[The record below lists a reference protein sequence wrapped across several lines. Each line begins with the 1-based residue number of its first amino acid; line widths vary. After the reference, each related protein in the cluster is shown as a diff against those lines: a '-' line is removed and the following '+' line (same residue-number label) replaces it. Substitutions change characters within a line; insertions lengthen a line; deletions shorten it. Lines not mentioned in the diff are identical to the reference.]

1 MKTSTR
7 SMKKKQFA
15 WSVVSMRCILILIVH
30 LRLHFSY
37 VIEDNKLKNE
47 PQLIPPTV
55 DSASNSANIGSKGEQ
70 LPIYYDDNDSFS
82 R

>member
-1 MKTSTR
+1 MKTTR
-7 SMKKKQFA
+7 NMKKKRLA
-15 WSVVSMRCILILIVH
+15 WSFVSMRCIFILIVH
-30 LRLHFSY
+30 LGLHVSY

-47 PQLIPPTV
+47 PHLIPPTV
-55 DSASNSANIGSKGEQ
+55 DSASNSVNIGSKSEQ